1 MQRRC
6 NAPRLVG
13 ASRRGAWAVNWPG
26 GQRRPE
32 GPRSML
38 AAVGL
43 RPYGALVLIAAT
55 VGAWAL
61 IVGPATLV
69 AGAGQVNQVASLDTG
84 RALYLQGCASC
95 HGSAGQG
102 TPNGPSI
109 VDAGAAGA
117 DFELRTGRMPLA
129 APNLPEVRQPPPYD
143 QAQIEP
149 RGAVASS
156 AGNWPSVPE
165 VSARVGVTP

>member
-69 AGAGQVNQVASLDTG
+69 AGAGLVNQVASLVSG
-84 RALYLQGCASC
+84 RALYLQGCARC
-95 HGSAGQG
+95 PGSSGPG
-102 TPNGPSI
+102 SSNGHSHC
-109 VDAGAAGA
+109 D
-117 DFELRTGRMPLA
+117 
-129 APNLPEVRQPPPYD
+129 Y
-143 QAQIEP
+143 
-149 RGAVASS
+149 
-156 AGNWPSVPE
+156 
-165 VSARVGVTP
+165 

>member
-1 MQRRC
+1 
-6 NAPRLVG
+6 
-13 ASRRGAWAVNWPG
+13 
-26 GQRRPE
+26 
-32 GPRSML
+32 ML

-95 HGSAGQG
+95 HAPVSVSSRAPGSVG
-102 TPNGPSI
+102 N
-109 VDAGAAGA
+109 
-117 DFELRTGRMPLA
+117 R
-129 APNLPEVRQPPPYD
+129 
-143 QAQIEP
+143 
-149 RGAVASS
+149 S
-156 AGNWPSVPE
+156 AC
-165 VSARVGVTP
+165 SATSRPA

>member
-61 IVGPATLV
+61 IVG
-69 AGAGQVNQVASLDTG
+69 QVNQVASLDTG

-117 DFELRTGRMPLA
+117 DFEL
-129 APNLPEVRQPPPYD
+129 
-143 QAQIEP
+143 
-149 RGAVASS
+149 
-156 AGNWPSVPE
+156 
-165 VSARVGVTP
+165 

>member
-1 MQRRC
+1 
-6 NAPRLVG
+6 
-13 ASRRGAWAVNWPG
+13 
-26 GQRRPE
+26 
-32 GPRSML
+32 ML

-109 VDAGAAGA
+109 VDAGAA
-117 DFELRTGRMPLA
+117 RT
-129 APNLPEVRQPPPYD
+129 PP
-143 QAQIEP
+143 
-149 RGAVASS
+149 SS
-156 AGNWPSVPE
+156 SGS
-165 VSARVGVTP
+165 

>member
-13 ASRRGAWAVNWPG
+13 ASRRGAWAANWPG

-117 DFELRTGRMPLA
+117 ALRPRPGR
-129 APNLPEVRQPPPYD
+129 PPPAATRPPGGSSPPPHD
-143 QAQIEP
+143 EG
-149 RGAVASS
+149 RGQ
-156 AGNWPSVPE
+156 
-165 VSARVGVTP
+165 